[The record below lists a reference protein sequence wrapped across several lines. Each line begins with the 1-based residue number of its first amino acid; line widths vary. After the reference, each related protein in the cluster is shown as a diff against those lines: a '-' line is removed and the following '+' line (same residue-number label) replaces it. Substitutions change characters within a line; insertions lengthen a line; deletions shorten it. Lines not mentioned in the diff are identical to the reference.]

1 MDHIILVSYLDN
13 NIPQLEKKLAKD
25 EVWKV
30 AFTLHILWSGTAF
43 KLRLQ
48 YCAGD
53 QQNYYTSCCKNQE
66 TGRDPS
72 VYF

>member
-13 NIPQLEKKLAKD
+13 NNYYPQLEKKLAKD
-25 EVWKV
+25 QVWKV
-30 AFTLHILWSGTAF
+30 AFILHILWSGTTL

-53 QQNYYTSCCKNQE
+53 QQNYYTS
-66 TGRDPS
+66 
-72 VYF
+72 